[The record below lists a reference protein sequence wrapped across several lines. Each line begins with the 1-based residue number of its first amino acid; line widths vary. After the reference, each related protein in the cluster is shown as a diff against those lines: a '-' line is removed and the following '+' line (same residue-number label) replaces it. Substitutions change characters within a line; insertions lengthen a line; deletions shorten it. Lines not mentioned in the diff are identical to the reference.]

1 MFSLELAGA
10 SKRYGRRHA
19 LAQVDLAVPQGMS
32 VGLLGAN
39 GAGKTTAL
47 RLLLGFARP
56 TKGAVRLH
64 GLDPFDPASR
74 RGVGYLPERLR
85 LPPAMTLQRFLHVH
99 AALAGLSGA
108 DLVREIDS
116 VTETTGVRD
125 RLDEPVDGLSKGL
138 AQRAGF
144 AQALLGRP
152 DVLLL
157 DEPTSGL
164 DPLGVRDA
172 RAWIESARARG
183 ATVLVSSHVL
193 SEVERT
199 CDHVVILREGRVA
212 ASGALESLVQPGE
225 TLEDVFVRAVA
236 GGAAPGPPG
245 HQAGGA
251 APGPPD
257 LRAGG

>member
-1 MFSLELAGA
+1 VFALELASA

-19 LAQVDLAVPQGMS
+19 LAEVELAVPAGTS

-56 TKGAVRLH
+56 TRGAVRLR
-64 GLDPFDPASR
+64 GRDPYDAAAR

-85 LPPAMTLQRFLHVH
+85 LPPSMTVERFLEVH
-99 AALAGLSGA
+99 GLLAGLGGA
-108 DLVREIDS
+108 DLAQEIDA
-116 VTETTGVRD
+116 VCAMTGVRD
-125 RLDEPVDGLSKGL
+125 RLHEPVDSLSKGL
-138 AQRAGF
+138 AQRVGF
-144 AQALLGRP
+144 AQALLGKP

-172 RAWIESARARG
+172 RGWIESARARG
-183 ATVLVSSHVL
+183 ATILVSSHVL

-199 CDHVVILREGRVA
+199 CDHVVILHQGKVA
-212 ASGALESLVQPGE
+212 ASGALDALLAPGE
-225 TLEDVFVRAVA
+225 TLEDLFVRAVE
-236 GGAAPGPPG
+236 G
-245 HQAGGA
+245 
-251 APGPPD
+251 
-257 LRAGG
+257 

>member
-1 MFSLELAGA
+1 M
-10 SKRYGRRHA
+10 
-19 LAQVDLAVPQGMS
+19 
-32 VGLLGAN
+32 
-39 GAGKTTAL
+39 
-47 RLLLGFARP
+47 
-56 TKGAVRLH
+56 
-64 GLDPFDPASR
+64 
-74 RGVGYLPERLR
+74 
-85 LPPAMTLQRFLHVH
+85 
-99 AALAGLSGA
+99 
-108 DLVREIDS
+108 
-116 VTETTGVRD
+116 RD